1 MEDDDDE
8 DEKEIPGAYNPSQ
21 YANLPVSQE
30 LKEMFEY
37 IQRYK
42 PQKIDLETKLKQA
55 E

>member
-1 MEDDDDE
+1 MAQQRQQQQMEDDDDE

-37 IQRYK
+37 I
-42 PQKIDLETKLKQA
+42 
-55 E
+55 